1 MSLRI
6 GLYRRTS
13 AIVFWPRPCPCEPRR
28 RVPAPRPRGN
38 HQDREIRLCWTG
50 RFLLGSDAQDAV
62 IRQLAVIGEAVK
74 QISATARQ
82 RFPQIAWREVAG
94 MRDVLIHQYFSVD
107 LEQVWE
113 VTQGD
118 LKELRR
124 VVEQLLG
131 ID

>member
-1 MSLRI
+1 VTRDEVYLRHI
-6 GLYRRTS
+6 LEAIARIERYVS
-13 AIVFWPRPCPCEPRR
+13 A
-28 RVPAPRPRGN
+28 G
-38 HQDREIRLCWTG
+38 REAFFT
-50 RFLLGSDAQDAV
+50 DPMPQDAV

-74 QISATARQ
+74 DISVEARSGV
-82 RFPQIAWREVAG
+82 PQIPWREIAG
-94 MRDVLIHQYFSVD
+94 MRDLLIHKYHSVD

-131 ID
+131 SD

>member
-1 MSLRI
+1 MNRDDVYLRQI
-6 GLYRRTS
+6 LDAITRIERYVS
-13 AIVFWPRPCPCEPRR
+13 A
-28 RVPAPRPRGN
+28 
-38 HQDREIRLCWTG
+38 G
-50 RFLLGSDAQDAV
+50 RDAFFSDPMPQDAV

-74 QISATARQ
+74 QISAMARQ

-118 LKELRR
+118 LEELRR

-131 ID
+131 SD

>member
-1 MSLRI
+1 VNRDDVYLHHILDAITRI
-6 GLYRRTS
+6 ERYVS
-13 AIVFWPRPCPCEPRR
+13 A
-28 RVPAPRPRGN
+28 
-38 HQDREIRLCWTG
+38 G
-50 RFLLGSDAQDAV
+50 RAAFFSDPMPQDAV

-131 ID
+131 SD

>member
-1 MSLRI
+1 M
-6 GLYRRTS
+6 
-13 AIVFWPRPCPCEPRR
+13 
-28 RVPAPRPRGN
+28 
-38 HQDREIRLCWTG
+38 
-50 RFLLGSDAQDAV
+50 
-62 IRQLAVIGEAVK
+62 
-74 QISATARQ
+74 ARQ

-118 LKELRR
+118 LEELRR

-131 ID
+131 SD